1 MRVCPSHKT
10 IVASRDHSFVPEK
23 NNERAYA
30 YTGAMT
36 DANNAVL
43 DDGYVALHQG
53 CIVKGNTHSD
63 VSIRRIVDITSNYCR
78 KNTLLV
84 GEGKMATDQL
94 RDETRGQIFN
104 ELIRHRQIDEM
115 FRNNSDD

>member
-78 KNTLLV
+78 KKNAL
-84 GEGKMATDQL
+84 GWRGKD
-94 RDETRGQIFN
+94 G
-104 ELIRHRQIDEM
+104 HRSAA
-115 FRNNSDD
+115 R